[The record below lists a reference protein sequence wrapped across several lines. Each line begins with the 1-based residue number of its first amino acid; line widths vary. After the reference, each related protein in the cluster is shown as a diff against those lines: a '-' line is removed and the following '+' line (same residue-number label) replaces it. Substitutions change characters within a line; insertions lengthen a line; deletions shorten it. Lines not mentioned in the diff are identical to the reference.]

1 MYYNEFLLWGVILEP
16 ESKISRT
23 TTLEFHNFSRV
34 FQDLCL
40 FPGLSRPGNLNI
52 LISGL
57 SRVCSIPGGCS
68 LAAVTGSWGCQKVLQ
83 PH

>member
-1 MYYNEFLLWGVILEP
+1 MMTLLERVLAVN
-16 ESKISRT
+16 ISRT
-23 TTLEFHNFSRV
+23 TILH

-57 SRVCSIPGGCS
+57 FRVCKNS
-68 LAAVTGSWGCQKVLQ
+68 AGSFGNAW
-83 PH
+83 